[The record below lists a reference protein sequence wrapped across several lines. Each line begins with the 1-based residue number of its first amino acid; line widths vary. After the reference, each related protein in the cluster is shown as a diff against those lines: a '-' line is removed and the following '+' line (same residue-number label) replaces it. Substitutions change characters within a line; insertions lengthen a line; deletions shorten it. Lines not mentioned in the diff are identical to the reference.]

1 MKLAIQRI
9 YFSLLAGEFVVPDL
23 KPLTTSWLQ
32 SRRLAAPTAL
42 QTFLFI
48 DLKRIYFK
56 TILNPTKETQE
67 ADFPN

>member
-9 YFSLLAGEFVVPDL
+9 YFSLLAG
-23 KPLTTSWLQ
+23 
-32 SRRLAAPTAL
+32 APTAL
-42 QTFLFI
+42 QTLLFI